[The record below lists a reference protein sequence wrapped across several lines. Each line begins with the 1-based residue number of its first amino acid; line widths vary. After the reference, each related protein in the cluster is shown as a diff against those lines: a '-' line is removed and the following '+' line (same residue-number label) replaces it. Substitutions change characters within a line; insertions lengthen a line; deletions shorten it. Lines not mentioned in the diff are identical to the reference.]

1 MRAIAITLLVLVV
14 GCGGSNSAST
24 DSPSTPA
31 VSTAAPTT
39 SLAPTTTVAPT
50 TTINPLFAMRADYL
64 VMETEWNTASE
75 VVYNAHVG
83 SEGSFTGVLWEDQP
97 TWCAE
102 QAVVDEKLAADITA
116 YLWPSDLQAIA
127 EEVSLALTVRAGVF
141 HECSQLPGSFIGQSP
156 IFDRQDAAY
165 EALLL
170 ARIKLR
176 TALGLPGE

>member
-1 MRAIAITLLVLVV
+1 MRAIAITLLVLAV
-14 GCGGSNSAST
+14 GCGGEKSANTDSSGTSAAST
-24 DSPSTPA
+24 A
-31 VSTAAPTT
+31 RTT
-39 SLAPTTTVAPT
+39 TLAPTTTVAPT

-102 QAVVDEKLAADITA
+102 QVVVDEKLAADITA
-116 YLWPSDLQAIA
+116 YLWPSDLQAMA
-127 EEVSLALTVRAGVF
+127 DEVSLALTVRAGVF